1 MAHRFENLARSKALR
16 RLKSPW
22 VLGVGASI
30 GAGVPPLVV
39 PAGWPLVWRALIAA
53 VVAALA
59 GASGSYFGV
68 VLTRAEN
75 AAAAID
81 ALHAFLDPLSPPRP
95 HSPQDPADGQR
106 GVFELLLP
114 ESCPAPFW
122 GRRGERDRWWAWCHG
137 PAISDLL
144 VVDGPG
150 GCGKTRLASRAAEEA
165 AAAGWVT
172 GWLREDRAADLV
184 GAAAAVTGLRVLV
197 LVDNADTRSDL
208 PSLLGALARYQGR
221 ARVRVVLITRHGAE
235 LGQALQSRIPERHA
249 LLVKNAPVMSLRPLG
264 EASDLIRWY
273 GEAVRAFA
281 SALVMPAPP
290 VSDTIAPVREGQT
303 MVEVLAQAMVTV
315 LSGASPTGSPAP
327 LGEVAEVLFEHEAR
341 WWRGTAALDRWAI
354 GPVSDVVLA
363 RVMAGLALF
372 APADE
377 PAAIGVLRR
386 IPELADAPAE
396 RVANLV
402 RWAHALYP
410 GGGVRIGPN
419 LLTDWFVT
427 VTLTRTE
434 GDRDF
439 ARHLLND
446 PTEDQAARIL
456 TVLARAGEHHPPA
469 RLLFERLLGGD
480 PVRLARHAVYAA
492 LTTAT
497 NRGELDR
504 TTATALATA
513 DLGPD
518 TTTLLLRLTPAYA
531 LPRCALV
538 LTRRRVHHTRATGTP
553 LDLAHAL
560 TDLAAALERVGEH
573 REQVRV
579 AREAV
584 DLWRELADGD
594 PAHRPNLGTALG
606 NLSAALR
613 WAGGPREQLR
623 VAREAVALC
632 RALADDD
639 PAHRPGLG
647 RALGNL
653 SVALDLVGE
662 HREEV
667 RVAREAVALCRA
679 LADDDSAYGPVLGR
693 SLIRMAVALHRVGE
707 HREQVRVAREAVD
720 LCRELADGDPAYRPT
735 FAQALTHLTA
745 ALNRVGEHREQ
756 VRVAREAVGLC
767 RDLVTDNPAHRFDL
781 AEALIEFRAALDQAG
796 ERREQVLVAREAVGL
811 CRDLMAR
818 NPARRPDLAHALGS
832 LAVALDRVGE
842 HREQVRVAREA
853 VALCREVTDDNAAQ
867 RLDLAHALGSL
878 AVALDRVGEHR
889 EQVRVAREAVA
900 LYREVTDDNP
910 AHRPALA
917 HALVNLAFALNSA
930 GERHETPQAARE
942 AAALYRELAAH
953 DPELFRQAYID
964 NRATLRRLLPQL
976 GDEDDITS
984 GL

>member
-1 MAHRFENLARSKALR
+1 MAHRFKNLARSKALR

-75 AAAAID
+75 AVAAID
-81 ALHAFLDPLSPPRP
+81 ALHAFLDPLSPPWP
-95 HSPQDPADGQR
+95 HSPQDPAGGER

-114 ESCPAPFW
+114 ESCPTPFW
-122 GRRGERDRWWAWCHG
+122 GRRGERDWWWAWCHE

-172 GWLREDRAADLV
+172 GWLREGRAADLV
-184 GAAAAVTGLRVLV
+184 DAAAAVTGLRVLV
-197 LVDNADTRSDL
+197 LVDNADIRSDL

-221 ARVRVVLITRHGAE
+221 TRLRVVLIARHGAE

-264 EASDLIRWY
+264 ETSDLIRWY

-281 SALVMPAPP
+281 SALATPAPP

-341 WWRGTAALDRWAI
+341 WWRGTAALDRWGI
-354 GPVSDVVLA
+354 GPVSDLVLA

-386 IPELADAPAE
+386 IPELADASVE

-446 PTEDQAARIL
+446 PAEDQACRIL

-497 NRGELDR
+497 NRGELDH
-504 TTATALATA
+504 TTATALAAA
-513 DLGPD
+513 DLDPD

-531 LPRCALV
+531 LPRCALI
-538 LTRRRVHHTRATGTP
+538 LTRRQVHHTRATGTP

-560 TDLAAALERVGEH
+560 IDLAGALERMGEHHEQLRVAQESTDLWRGLAARDPANRPHLARALTALAAALHHVGEL
-573 REQVRV
+573 REEVRM
-579 AREAV
+579 ARESVA
-584 DLWRELADGD
+584 LCRALADDD
-594 PAHRPNLGTALG
+594 PAYQPDLGRALG
-606 NLSAALR
+606 NLSVALDEV
-613 WAGGPREQLR
+613 GEHHEQLR

-632 RALADDD
+632 RALAGDD
-639 PAHRPGLG
+639 PASR
-647 RALGNL
+647 
-653 SVALDLVGE
+653 
-662 HREEV
+662 
-667 RVAREAVALCRA
+667 
-679 LADDDSAYGPVLGR
+679 PVLGR
-693 SLIRMAVALHRVGE
+693 SLIRFAVALGRRGE
-707 HREQVRVAREAVD
+707 HREQLRVAREAVVLGRVLTED
-720 LCRELADGDPAYRPT
+720 DPAYRP
-735 FAQALTHLTA
+735 
-745 ALNRVGEHREQ
+745 
-756 VRVAREAVGLC
+756 
-767 RDLVTDNPAHRFDL
+767 DLGRS
-781 AEALIEFRAALDQAG
+781 LID
-796 ERREQVLVAREAVGL
+796 
-811 CRDLMAR
+811 
-818 NPARRPDLAHALGS
+818 
-832 LAVALDRVGE
+832 LAVALGRAGE
-842 HREQVRVAREA
+842 YREEM
-853 VALCREVTDDNAAQ
+853 E
-867 RLDLAHALGSL
+867 
-878 AVALDRVGEHR
+878 
-889 EQVRVAREAVA
+889 VAREAVA

-910 AHRPALA
+910 AHRPDLA
-917 HALVNLAFALNSA
+917 HALTNLAFALNSA
-930 GERHETPQAARE
+930 GERHETPQVARE
-942 AAALYRELAAH
+942 AVALYRELAAH

-964 NRATLRRLLPQL
+964 NRATLRRLLPPHS
-976 GDEDDITS
+976 DEDDITF